1 MIFLNGFIWFFW
13 FLLAA
18 GFSSMLQLL
27 SRRTTLEI
35 LAKVIL
41 IIIFSAVS
49 VVNILIVSLGGS
61 FGLVYI
67 FSGNAGFL
75 RDTVPIVFA
84 CLVYSILLGFLW
96 KSFIEF
102 RGHPAFLWAT
112 TTGCMIDRMDE

>member
-1 MIFLNGFIWFFW
+1 
-13 FLLAA
+13 
-18 GFSSMLQLL
+18 MLQLL

-84 CLVYSILLGFLW
+84 CLVYSILLGFL
-96 KSFIEF
+96 
-102 RGHPAFLWAT
+102 
-112 TTGCMIDRMDE
+112 